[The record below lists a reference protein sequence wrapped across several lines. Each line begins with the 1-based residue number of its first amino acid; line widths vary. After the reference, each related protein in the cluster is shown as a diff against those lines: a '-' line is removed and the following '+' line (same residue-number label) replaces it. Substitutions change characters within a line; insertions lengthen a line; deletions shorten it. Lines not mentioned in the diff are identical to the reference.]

1 MCFIIFLIFSF
12 PLSVDTHTDTHTH
25 THTHTH
31 TLFFPES
38 SESNLHLLGLQGFIY
53 LIEIFVEV
61 FVDSHAVLKSNT
73 EIAQV
78 LFTQFLPMLI
88 FCRTRVQ
95 YHNQDTD
102 TIHLSFSDFPS
113 FMCLCEG
120 VCISHDCLI

>member
-1 MCFIIFLIFSF
+1 MILKKKYRGRNNYMEVI
-12 PLSVDTHTDTHTH
+12 
-25 THTHTH
+25 
-31 TLFFPES
+31 
-38 SESNLHLLGLQGFIY
+38 SEKNKCLQKILRKY
-53 LIEIFVEV
+53 IFVEV

-73 EIAQV
+73 EVAQV
-78 LFTQFLPMLI
+78 LLTQFLPMLI